1 MSTLLLRQSPAASLL
16 SSWFDRMMGD
26 PSSEAERDAVYRMQ
40 PRLDISED
48 EEKYFVTVDLPGL
61 AKEDV
66 SVTVENGVM
75 KIEGE
80 RKEEKKGKYHH
91 TERAYGKFLRS
102 FSLPDDVDASK
113 IEAKAVN
120 GVLELQ
126 MPKNKKAKPI
136 EVKIA

>member
-26 PSSEAERDAVYRMQ
+26 PSSEAVHEAAYSIQ
-40 PRLDISED
+40 ARLDISED
-48 EEKYFVTVDLPGL
+48 EEKYFVTVDIPGL

-91 TERAYGKFLRS
+91 TERTYGKFLRS
-102 FSLPDDVDASK
+102 FSLPDDVDTSK
-113 IEAKAVN
+113 IEAKAAN

-136 EVKIA
+136 EVKIS